1 METLKRMLSQSNYEG
16 PRTVAYGAIPDFRM
30 REFRENGLDGCL
42 ASAGHAVV
50 KVEPGGA
57 AFKLYT
63 LSAMDETMRIIGIRE
78 FKCT

>member
-1 METLKRMLSQSNYEG
+1 MKTAKFVV
-16 PRTVAYGAIPDFRM
+16 VA
-30 REFRENGLDGCL
+30 CL
-42 ASAGHAVV
+42 A
-50 KVEPGGA
+50 GA